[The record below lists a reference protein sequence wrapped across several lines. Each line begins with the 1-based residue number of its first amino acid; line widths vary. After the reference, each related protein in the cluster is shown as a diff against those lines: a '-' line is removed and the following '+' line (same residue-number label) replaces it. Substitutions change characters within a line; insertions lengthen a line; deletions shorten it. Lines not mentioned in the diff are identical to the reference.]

1 MEKKEMNSKD
11 LLLSFLFSPGTTNKI
26 NEPIIGRTKLTK
38 MMFLFEKQI
47 YKPFFQDEISIDLPL
62 FAPYYFG
69 PFSRQ
74 LFEDLSFFQSIGLVI
89 TEETDIPL
97 STADKVEFEEA
108 FDETDEWEAASFDEE
123 EEKNELSY
131 SLSKGGVAYVQEKI
145 WGRFSQSQRDKL
157 QEFKKQINLISLDSL
172 LRYVYNKYPEDA
184 RKSLIADK
192 YIKKEDE

>member
-62 FAPYYFG
+62 FEPYYFG

-131 SLSKGGVAYVQEKI
+131 SLSKGGVASVQEKI

-157 QEFKKQINLISLDSL
+157 QEFKKQIKLISLDSL

>member
-62 FAPYYFG
+62 FEPYYFG

-131 SLSKGGVAYVQEKI
+131 SLSKGGVAYVKEKI

>member
-1 MEKKEMNSKD
+1 
-11 LLLSFLFSPGTTNKI
+11 
-26 NEPIIGRTKLTK
+26 
-38 MMFLFEKQI
+38 MFE
-47 YKPFFQDEISIDLPL
+47 
-62 FAPYYFG
+62 PYYFG